1 MHRRASRARVAL
13 TAVVL
18 LSAAP
23 ALLSQ
28 SAGSGGSAGS
38 SSGHKAHH
46 AKKHAS
52 TTKAAGTDS
61 ALAASGTT
69 ASTTTAPS
77 KSASAAPAKA
87 AATVS
92 STAPDEIKVNDYMAY
107 DPNAKRVT
115 LEINSALGGANG
127 GMNFN
132 GGARGDHTITIP
144 VGWTVSWEFKNLDA
158 IPHSAII
165 IDATQPFPALPQDPA
180 IPRAYTAHVSDG
192 LPTNGTDQTTFK
204 TANAGQFALVCGVP
218 GHAPSGM
225 WIHFDVDA
233 SATKPDY
240 AMQK

>member
-1 MHRRASRARVAL
+1 MHRLASRARVPL

-28 SAGSGGSAGS
+28 SAGSGGSGGS

-46 AKKHAS
+46 VKKRSSTTRAAS
-52 TTKAAGTDS
+52 TDS
-61 ALAASGTT
+61 TAAASATT
-69 ASTTTAPS
+69 ASTGAASSSGASATPS
-77 KSASAAPAKA
+77 KT
-87 AATVS
+87 AATAS
-92 STAPDEIKVNDYMAY
+92 STAPDEVKVNDYMSY
-107 DPNAKRVT
+107 DPNANRVT
-115 LEINSALGGANG
+115 LQINSALGGVNG

-132 GGARGDHTITIP
+132 GGARGNHTITIP

-165 IDATQPFPALPQDPA
+165 IDAKQPFPALPQDPA

-192 LPTNGTDQTTFK
+192 LPTNGTDQTSFK

-225 WIHFDVDA
+225 WIHFNVDA
-233 SATKPDY
+233 SATKPAYD
-240 AMQK
+240 MQK